1 MMRAPSSD
9 ATFGELLPQNPE
21 GTEAVV
27 SVSNFTQR
35 IRRLLEETIP
45 SVWVEGEIS
54 GFNAYASG
62 HWYFKLKDEAAQI
75 SCVMFKGKNQR
86 LGWQPREGMAVELR
100 GVTTFY
106 AQGGTCQITVEH
118 LREAGVGK
126 LFEAFARLK
135 ARLES
140 EGLFDEARKRPLPAH
155 PRGIGL
161 ITSLAAAALR
171 DVLTT
176 LKRRSP
182 ATPIIIYPTLVQG
195 EGAAVQIAR
204 AITVAGLRAECD
216 VLILCRGGGS
226 IEDLWSFNEEV
237 VAQAIAAC
245 PIPII
250 AGIGHERDF
259 TIADFVADQRAATPT
274 AAAELVSP
282 NREELLQHLNALARR
297 LNSYWLRRSE
307 QEYQRLDVARQQ
319 LNFAIRTTLDRQR
332 ARLGLMGQRLIH
344 PGERLSIQ
352 SNALSAFRQRMT
364 RAGAALIERRGL
376 TLQRLQAGLLHLNPE
391 AVLARGFSIVRNSA
405 GVIVRDSGD
414 VTVGEAVGLTFAT
427 GHAAAQITKR
437 SSDQ

>member
-1 MMRAPSSD
+1 MTRPPSSD
-9 ATFGELLPQNPE
+9 ATFEELLPQNPE
-21 GTEAVV
+21 RIEAVV
-27 SVSNFTQR
+27 SVSNFTHR
-35 IRRLLEETIP
+35 IRRVLEETIP
-45 SVWVEGEIS
+45 SLWVEGEIS

-86 LGWQPREGMAVELR
+86 LGWLPREGMAVELR

-106 AQGGTCQITVEH
+106 PQGGSCQITVEH
-118 LREAGVGK
+118 LREAGIGK

-135 ARLES
+135 TRLER
-140 EGLFDEARKRPLPAH
+140 EGLFDEARKRALPAH
-155 PRGIGL
+155 PRRIGI

-182 ATPIIIYPTLVQG
+182 ATPIIIYPTPVQG
-195 EGAAVQIAR
+195 EGSAAQIAH
-204 AITVAGLRAECD
+204 AITVAGLRSECD

-245 PIPII
+245 PIPLI

-282 NREELLQHLNALARR
+282 NREELLLHLTALTRR

-307 QEYQRLDVARQQ
+307 QELQRLDVARQK
-319 LNFAIRTTLDRQR
+319 LYFAIRTRLDREH

-344 PGERLSIQ
+344 PGERLTVQ
-352 SNALSAFRQRMT
+352 SNTLNALRQRMF
-364 RAGAALIERRGL
+364 RAGKALLERRGL

-414 VTVGEAVGLTFAT
+414 VTVGEEVALAFAT
-427 GHAAAQITKR
+427 GHAAAHIIKR
-437 SSDQ
+437 SNDR

>member
-1 MMRAPSSD
+1 MMRTSSSD
-9 ATFGELLPQNPE
+9 ATFEELLPQNPE
-21 GTEAVV
+21 GVEAVV
-27 SVSNFTQR
+27 SVSNFTHR
-35 IRRLLEETIP
+35 IRRVLEETIP
-45 SVWVEGEIS
+45 PLWVEGEIS

-86 LGWQPREGMAVELR
+86 LGWLPREGMAVELR
-100 GVTTFY
+100 GITTFY
-106 AQGGTCQITVEH
+106 PQGGSCQITVEH

-135 ARLES
+135 ARLER
-140 EGLFDEARKRPLPAH
+140 EGLFDEARKRTLPTH
-155 PRGIGL
+155 PRRIGV

-182 ATPIIIYPTLVQG
+182 ATPIIIYPTPVQG
-195 EGAAVQIAR
+195 EGSAAQIAR
-204 AITVAGLRAECD
+204 AIAVAGLRSECD

-245 PIPII
+245 PIPLI

-282 NREELLQHLNALARR
+282 NRDELLLHLNAIARR
-297 LNSYWLRRSE
+297 LNHYWLRRSE
-307 QEYQRLDVARQQ
+307 QEYQRLDIAGQK
-319 LNFAIRTTLDRQR
+319 LHFAIRTTLDRQR

-344 PGERLSIQ
+344 PGERLTVQ
-352 SNALSAFRQRMT
+352 SNALQSLKQRMS
-364 RAGAALIERRGL
+364 RAGKALLERRGL

-391 AVLARGFSIVRNSA
+391 AVLTRGFSIVRNSA
-405 GVIVRDSGD
+405 GVIVRDSAD
-414 VTVGEAVGLTFAT
+414 VAMGEAVDLAFAT
-427 GHAAAQITKR
+427 GHAAARITKR
-437 SSDQ
+437 SYDE